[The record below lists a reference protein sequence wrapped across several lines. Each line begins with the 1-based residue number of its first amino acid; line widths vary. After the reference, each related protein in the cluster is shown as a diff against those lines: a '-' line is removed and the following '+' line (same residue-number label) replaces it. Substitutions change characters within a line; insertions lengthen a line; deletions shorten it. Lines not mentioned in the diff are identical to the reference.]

1 MDNGHIETVK
11 SVPSV
16 VSPYDVLVHPN
27 FPHFHRRSLLLVAVV
42 GLIGGAVGA
51 AYVSVLHLLETVLAP
66 EHHDAAFAQLLVLV
80 AVGAAI
86 GILIKVLGDPGDVEL
101 LVDNVHVDGG
111 SNDARALR
119 SLLPVSLLGIAAGS
133 ALGPEAPL
141 VQTGGVVG
149 THIGRRA
156 RLGREEVRVLAIC
169 GMASAFA
176 VLFGAPLGSAVFALE
191 ILHRRGLEYY
201 EALMPALGG
210 AFVGFAI
217 FTVLEG
223 VGYGPLI
230 TLPAA
235 VDPSSVDLVWGALS
249 AFVGAGLALTFI
261 ACVGAV
267 RRLVRRV
274 PELARPAFGGLV
286 LGLLATWSAYA
297 LTFGE
302 TQISQIAVGGFAT
315 STLAAAV
322 VAKILASAVCLATGW
337 RGGFI
342 IPLFFAGAAAG
353 QLLHVAFPS
362 ADPTVLMAGCMVA
375 TNVGVTK
382 TPVGSTLV
390 VAKMAGLQ
398 LLPSTT
404 LAAIG
409 SMLLT
414 SRVNLIASQ
423 RERAPSAVGS

>member
-1 MDNGHIETVK
+1 VHET
-11 SVPSV
+11 
-16 VSPYDVLVHPN
+16 
-27 FPHFHRRSLLLVAVV
+27 FPHVDRPLLGLVAVV
-42 GLIGGAVGA
+42 GLFGGLIGA
-51 AYVSVLHLLETVLAP
+51 AYVSGLHLLERIVGP
-66 EHHDAAFAQLLVLV
+66 GHHVGWAQVAVLV
-80 AVGAAI
+80 VVGALI
-86 GILIKVLGDPGDVEL
+86 GVLTRALGDPGDVEL
-101 LVDNVHVDGG
+101 LVDNIHVAGG
-111 SNDARALR
+111 SQDARALR
-119 SLLPVSLLGIAAGS
+119 SLLPVSLIGIAAGS

-141 VQTGGVVG
+141 VQTGGVLG
-149 THIGRRA
+149 TRAGIWRR
-156 RLGREEVRVLAIC
+156 LDKEQTRVLAIC

-201 EALMPALGG
+201 EALLPALGG
-210 AFVGFAI
+210 AFVGFAV
-217 FTVLEG
+217 FTLLEG

-230 TLPAA
+230 TLPSAASTSTRDLLWGGVAA
-235 VDPSSVDLVWGALS
+235 V
-249 AFVGAGLALTFI
+249 VGACLAAAFTL
-261 ACVGAV
+261 CVSAV
-267 RRLVRRV
+267 RVVAGKV
-274 PELARPAFGGLV
+274 PGLLRPAVGGLV
-286 LGLLATWSAYA
+286 LGLLSLWSFAA

-302 TQISQIAVGGFAT
+302 AQISLIGGGGFAA

-322 VAKILASAVCLATGW
+322 VAKLVGSAVCLATGW

-353 QLLHVAFPS
+353 QLLHLAIPS
-362 ADPTVLMAGCMVA
+362 ADPTVLMAACMVA

-414 SRVNLIASQ
+414 NQVNLIASQ
-423 RERAPSAVGS
+423 RRRAPSIVTQP